1 MENEII
7 VPAAVQRDSKVIA
20 VEIRTI
26 TQQVQQ
32 TALQGAVEIGKRLV
46 EAKGLVAHGDWGRWL
61 REEVDYSQSTA
72 DNFMKIFREY
82 SPALEANSQ
91 TIQNLSY
98 TKALKLLALPAEE
111 REAFAQEHKVEDMST
126 RELDKALAELKQA
139 KAAQKAAEDKA
150 VEAERKY
157 ASQLAKTNHAIAESM
172 DSMKSFEEANLKAA
186 AAEAEVKRLREEL
199 EKEKAKEPTVEIREV
214 PADTT
219 ELEAKLKAAEEA
231 LAQAKK
237 AQTGANPDVVAFRV
251 LFEETQAKI
260 NQMRGYILRLEGNAP
275 EIAQNLKKALGKLAE
290 AVQGAAA

>member
-1 MENEII
+1 MEHEII

-82 SPALEANSQ
+82 SPALEGNSQ
-91 TIQNLSY
+91 ALGNLSY

-111 REAFAQEHKVEDMST
+111 REAFAEEHKVEDMST
-126 RELDKALAELKQA
+126 RELEKALADLKKA

-150 VEAERKY
+150 VNAQEKY
-157 ASQLAKTNHAIAESM
+157 ASQLAENM
-172 DSMKSFEEANLKAA
+172 DSRKSLEEANVKAA
-186 AAEAEVKRLREEL
+186 AAEAEAKRLREEL
-199 EKEKAKEPTVEIREV
+199 EKAKEPKVEIREV
-214 PADTT
+214 PADTKD
-219 ELEAKLKAAEEA
+219 LEDKLKAAEEA
-231 LAQAKK
+231 LAQARK